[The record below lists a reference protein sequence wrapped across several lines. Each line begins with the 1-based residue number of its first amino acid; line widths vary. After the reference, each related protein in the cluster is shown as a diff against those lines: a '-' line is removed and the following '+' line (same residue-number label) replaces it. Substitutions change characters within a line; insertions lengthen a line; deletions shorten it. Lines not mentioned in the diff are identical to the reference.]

1 MSASIIIHNDPE
13 GINKRIIHP
22 VEDGDN
28 LLNWL
33 MLEYGEN
40 GFDVPTKLFLGD
52 VKDENE
58 INQNDFIAFNRTIK
72 SGDIINIIHR
82 PQGVEAIV
90 AIIVAIVA
98 SVILAPDISPVP
110 QVENPNFPKTNESP
124 NNRLTGQTNLARPL
138 GRIPDIYGRMRVF
151 PDLGAKTVTEFIEHI
166 KFVTE
171 YLIIGRGEYAFEDI
185 KSGETLI
192 SDISGSTFVTFEP
205 GDLIPL
211 LLDVTN
217 SNEVNG
223 QEVKGPNDDSL
234 FSTSAN
240 TVTFTSFSK
249 TFSTESDTGNT
260 GLAAFEGL
268 TVGAKFD
275 IAGTPSNDSTFTFK
289 SYDKSLV
296 DAEPPAFEG
305 FTKYT
310 IEVEEAITSEFVG
323 GTVTFGADASEAAD
337 IVGPF
342 IVPGN
347 TEEVWFDIIASRGLA
362 DRRSGTSFNV
372 TVNLDLI
379 LELIDSVGNV
389 LNTETTRVSL
399 VDNTLD
405 QRFYTFKVTPFT
417 PGGRYQAKVQR
428 ISNTVNDSSFYD
440 TTKWSR
446 LAGVAKLVN
455 FDQGNV
461 SSIVLTTQATD
472 QATQAQERKFNAIVT
487 RKLRTYTTAG
497 GVIIP
502 ALTATT
508 RFADALLEHMTNSFI
523 GNKATS
529 DIDLDELYTIQEAL
543 DIDPIYGS
551 VLGRFS
557 YSFSA
562 EKSSVKD
569 ELLTISNACRVFIKK
584 VGNRLEFSRDE
595 VQAVRT
601 TLFNTRN
608 KKPKSEQKSIRL
620 QKPDDFD
627 GVEIQWIF
635 EDTGE
640 AFTEEFNTGLAINP
654 KKIDAAGIRNF
665 KQAWNRG
672 FIEFLKLKLIRT
684 SVKFDSTNDGLLAQ
698 VGDRIANAD
707 GTDVKA
713 QSGEVKGISSFTVET
728 NTAVDFDGNPNA
740 TVILR
745 DESGVASSEIVAT
758 PRIDGINGFIL
769 ASLPAFTIRIR
780 GDLDYQIG
788 TLYTFALTGEQKIRD
803 YLLQKR
809 TPKKDG
815 YVTLE
820 LLNYNEDV
828 YAPDTTTPPTHET
841 TLLSVT
847 LDPVASPRTI
857 PDFIVQLEAT
867 AAETLAWNLAATGT
881 YQAETN
887 ISFAQEQ
894 FIVDIAG
901 NWNINAD
908 GNVKNDE
915 DSGDYRPKVIGDDP
929 DNYEIKITRSV
940 NSGIGAVTPI
950 GGVIF
955 GSFVPLNGGEGIEVF
970 QGSLGT
976 TNVSITVEIREIATP
991 ANTTGLASFI
1001 FDVTG
1006 VNPV

>member
-1 MSASIIIHNDPE
+1 MSASIIIHHDPE
-13 GINKRIIHP
+13 GINKRITNS
-22 VEDGDN
+22 VEDDTN
-28 LLNWL
+28 LLTWL
-33 MLEYGEN
+33 ISEYGPT
-40 GFDVPTKLFLGD
+40 GFEVPTKLFLGD
-52 VKDENE
+52 VSDENE
-58 INQNDFIAFNRTIK
+58 IDQGAFEEVNRQLK
-72 SGDIINIIHR
+72 ADDIINIIHR
-82 PQGVEAIV
+82 PLGSELIIAIVIAIV
-90 AIIVAIVA
+90 AAVV
-98 SVILAPDISPVP
+98 LTPDISPPP

-151 PDLGAKTVTEFIEHI
+151 PDLGAKTVTEFISQI

-171 YLIIGRGEYAFEDI
+171 YLIIGRGEYDFEDI

-192 SDISGSTFVTFEP
+192 SEISGSTFTIFEP
-205 GDLIPL
+205 GDLIPS
-211 LLDVTN
+211 LLDVSD

-223 QEVKGPNDDSL
+223 QEVKAPNDDSL
-234 FSTSAN
+234 FNTSAD

-249 TFSTESDTGNT
+249 TFSTESDTGNA

-268 TVGAKFD
+268 TVGAQFT
-275 IAGTPSNDSTFTFK
+275 IAGTPSNDGTFTFK

-310 IEVEEAITSEFVG
+310 IEVEEAITSEFVVN
-323 GTVTFGADASEAAD
+323 TVTFDGLGSETGD
-337 IVGPF
+337 IIGPF

-372 TVNLDLI
+372 TVNFDLI
-379 LELIDSVGNV
+379 LELIDSAGNV
-389 LNTETTRVSL
+389 SNTEKTTVSI

-428 ISNTVNDSSFYD
+428 LSDTVNDSSFYD

-446 LAGVAKLVN
+446 LGGVAELVN

-461 SSIVLTTQATD
+461 TSLVLTTQATE

-523 GNKATS
+523 GNKPTT

-543 DIDPIYGS
+543 DSDAIYGS

-557 YSFSA
+557 YSFSSV
-562 EKSSVKD
+562 KSSVKD

-584 VGNRLEFSRDE
+584 NGNRLEFSRDE
-595 VQAVRT
+595 VQDTRT

-620 QKPDDFD
+620 QKPSDFD
-627 GVEIQWIF
+627 GVEIQWVF

-640 AFTEEFNTGLAINP
+640 SFTEEFNDGSAINP

-672 FIEFLKLKLIRT
+672 FIEFLKIKLQRE
-684 SVKFDSTNDGLLAQ
+684 SVKFQSTKEGLLSQ

-713 QSGEVKGISSFTVET
+713 QSGEIKAISSLTVET
-728 NTAVDFDGNPNA
+728 DTFIDFDGNATA

-745 DESGVASSEIVAT
+745 GESSNVSSEISVT
-758 PRIDGINGFIL
+758 PRLDDINGFIL
-769 ASLPAFTIRIR
+769 SELPAFTIRIR
-780 GDLDYQIG
+780 GDLDYQVG

-803 YLLQKR
+803 YILQKR

-820 LLNYNEDV
+820 LLNYDADI
-828 YAPDTTTPPTHET
+828 YAPDTTTPPSHET
-841 TLLSVT
+841 TLLIVT
-847 LDPVASPRTI
+847 LDPVSSPRDI
-857 PDFIVQLEAT
+857 PDFTVKLEAA
-867 AAETLAWNLAATGT
+867 AAETLAWNAAATGT
-881 YQAETN
+881 YEAETN
-887 ISFAQEQ
+887 ISFAQEE
-894 FIVDIAG
+894 FIVDISG

-929 DNYEIKITRSV
+929 DNYEIEITRVV
-940 NSGIGAVTPI
+940 NAGIGAVTAL
-950 GGVIF
+950 GGVTF
-955 GSFVPLNGGEGIEVF
+955 GSFVPLNGGEGIRVF
-970 QGSLGT
+970 QGSLGN
-976 TNVSITVEIREIATP
+976 TNVTITVEIREIDTP
-991 ANTTGLASFI
+991 ANTTGVASFV

-1006 VNPV
+1006 VNPP